1 MLALYKQNHAAREV
15 EKNPLFKYFLS
26 MFVGIL
32 PYNRPVTPYQ
42 GKEENCCIAIYGF
55 LGLSVLRFSMCTPNF
70 INVTKLTRLAK
81 TNSLQSVHILVY
93 MISTLFKS

>member
-1 MLALYKQNHAAREV
+1 MLP
-15 EKNPLFKYFLS
+15 EKLTRNQLFKYFLS

-32 PYNRPVTPYQ
+32 AYNRPVTPYQ
-42 GKEENCCIAIYGF
+42 VKEKGCCIATYGF